1 MADLL
6 QSELIKLRAMEPE
19 DIEIL
24 YRWENDTDIWKVSNT
39 IAPFSKYVLRQFIEH
54 MAFERAGRAA
64 LKGDPAV
71 TPDYRVAHLGNTGR
85 GDRSVRPRPLQ
96 PARRGRHPD
105 LRQKRPEAR
114 IRLGSRRT
122 ADPLLFPDTGTQ
134 PALLQYT
141 GRQHRQPGSVQKQ
154 RVPGNRTEERV
165 DQNHIGLAG

>member
-39 IAPFSKYVLRQFIEH
+39 IAPFSKYVLRQFIENQS
-54 MAFERAGRAA
+54 R
-64 LKGDPAV
+64 DI
-71 TPDYRVAHLGNTGR
+71 TPNYRVAHLGNAGR
-85 GDRSVRPRPLQ
+85 GNRSVRPRPLQ
-96 PARRGRHPD
+96 SARRGRHPD

-154 RVPGNRTEERV
+154 RVPGNRTEKRV

>member
-39 IAPFSKYVLRQFIEH
+39 IAPFSKYVLRQFIENQS
-54 MAFERAGRAA
+54 R
-64 LKGDPAV
+64 
-71 TPDYRVAHLGNTGR
+71 DYRVAHLGNAGR
-85 GDRSVRPRPLQ
+85 GNRSVRPRPLQ

>member
-39 IAPFSKYVLRQFIEH
+39 IAPFSKYVLRQFIENQSRDIY
-54 MAFERAGRAA
+54 ETRQLRLIIESRTSG
-64 LKGDPAV
+64 
-71 TPDYRVAHLGNTGR
+71 TPVGAIDLF
-85 GDRSVRPRPLQ
+85 DLDLQ